1 MSEVKDGQVR
11 KWERG
16 ASGTF
21 TVEKVD
27 GALAFCRQGDGPRM
41 ALAVLDVERHSRELP
56 ASPEPPKPG
65 AAGAPF
71 DETFDATLSA
81 LKTAIP
87 AAIAQV
93 ADGRLHNPLAVA
105 MAIVS
110 AGIDCAG
117 VPAVSKTQFVFLV
130 SSALARLDLPPA
142 VKDAANALVVASTRA
157 AATPMTGASGG
168 QPS

>member
-1 MSEVKDGQVR
+1 MSEVKTGQVR

-16 ASGTF
+16 ASGSF

-41 ALAVLDVERHSRELP
+41 ALAVLDVERHSRVLDV
-56 ASPEPPKPG
+56 APPV
-65 AAGAPF
+65 AGATAPF
-71 DETFDATLSA
+71 ADTFETTLRA

-87 AAIAQV
+87 AAIAKV
-93 ADGRLHNPLAVA
+93 ADGRFHNPLAVA

-110 AGIDCAG
+110 AGVDCAS
-117 VPAVSKTQFVFLV
+117 VPAVDKTQFVFLV

-142 VKDAANALVVASTRA
+142 VKDAVNALVVVSTQA
-157 AATPMTGASGG
+157 AGTPMAAPAPGG
-168 QPS
+168 KPS